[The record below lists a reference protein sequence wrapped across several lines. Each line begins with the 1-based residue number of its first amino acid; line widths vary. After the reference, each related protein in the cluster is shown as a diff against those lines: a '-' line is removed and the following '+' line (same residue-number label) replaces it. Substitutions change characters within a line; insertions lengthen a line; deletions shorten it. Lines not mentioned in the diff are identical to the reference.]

1 MRYVTVATSRWTI
14 TCCSPYLRCG
24 RLNGQVLQVHAAE
37 HQARYVLV
45 LGAMDTPYSSGPWF
59 CEGRVGQQG
68 IGRPPLL
75 VTRSPILSPR
85 RRDACARALVRP
97 PTPGRNP
104 RQRPDCQARKG
115 TGIDH
120 TSRLQCKERPA
131 PSVFMEETGRILS
144 RTGTKQLRA
153 LLRIW
158 SLSRL
163 RKGAHSCCPKVSAGW
178 QGHCSQNEPHP
189 PASCRTRADA

>member
-1 MRYVTVATSRWTI
+1 MLLCFSTILSLIAISRRVWKGKALLHSWFVSFRSPHELCRRGYIEVDDHLLLPISTLWATQRSGTSGPRGRASGPLCERSRPG
-14 TCCSPYLRCG
+14 CHG
-24 RLNGQVLQVHAAE
+24 H
-37 HQARYVLV
+37 
-45 LGAMDTPYSSGPWF
+45 PYSSGPWF

-68 IGRPPLL
+68 IGRPPL

-120 TSRLQCKERPA
+120 TSRLQCKER
-131 PSVFMEETGRILS
+131 LS
-144 RTGTKQLRA
+144 LPFSWKRQDAFYYDGV
-153 LLRIW
+153 
-158 SLSRL
+158 
-163 RKGAHSCCPKVSAGW
+163 CP
-178 QGHCSQNEPHP
+178 
-189 PASCRTRADA
+189 